1 MPNRTRSVL
10 VRLTAL
16 ASFVLFAGWTGCGG
30 TGQGQ
35 SHFFPTGNTVEGR
48 WKHSATS
55 LPNGKVLIA
64 GGQEDENSSVSEQP
78 LASAEL
84 YDPVTGT
91 FVVTGSMMA
100 ARVGHAATLLGSGN
114 VLIVGG
120 GLLRAELYQ

>member
-48 WKHSATS
+48 WKHTATS

-64 GGQEDENSSVSEQP
+64 GGADGFPFEGVELYDPSTGMFTATGSMTEARSGPSATLLPTGKV
-78 LASAEL
+78 LIAGGLGTGAEL
-84 YDPVTGT
+84 YDPEVGT
-91 FVVTGSMMA
+91 F
-100 ARVGHAATLLGSGN
+100 
-114 VLIVGG
+114 
-120 GLLRAELYQ
+120 